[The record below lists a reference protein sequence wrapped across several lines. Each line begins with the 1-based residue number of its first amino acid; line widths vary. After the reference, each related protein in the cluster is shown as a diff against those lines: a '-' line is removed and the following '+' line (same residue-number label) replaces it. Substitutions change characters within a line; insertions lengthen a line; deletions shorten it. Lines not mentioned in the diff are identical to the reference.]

1 MSDNYIGKSRFY
13 ATIAANLKIFK
24 RFNNMKSRFLTI
36 GAAALLAACSGA
48 NAAQGDAPGYRV
60 AVQLPEEDD
69 EMMAFLINYDTN
81 SKIDSA
87 MVENSK
93 AVFTGKVD
101 EPVAARVIV
110 DGQRRGTFILE
121 NAEIDFGGQKAP
133 SSPLNDVITSFQA
146 EAQKIMAEA
155 QALPKDSA
163 SMPKMEALEARY
175 NALSDS
181 VMRAN
186 MDNPVGYMMFC
197 GDAWSLSLAELK
209 AELEKHPSLKK
220 YQRVQKLLAS
230 AEAKE
235 RTTPGHK
242 FVDFTVTN
250 DSVTQNLSDYV
261 GKGKYVLV
269 DFWASWCGPCIRET
283 KVIKEILKEFGPKG
297 LEALGVAVWDEPQN
311 TLRAVE
317 QHQLPWPQILN
328 TQSVATDL
336 YGIPAIPCIIL
347 FGPDGTIISRDKQGD
362 ELIESVRQ
370 ALNGEAPKE

>member
-1 MSDNYIGKSRFY
+1 
-13 ATIAANLKIFK
+13 
-24 RFNNMKSRFLTI
+24 MKSRFLTI

-60 AVQLPEEDD
+60 AVRLPEEDD
-69 EMMAFLINYDTN
+69 EMMAFLVNYDTN

-133 SSPLNDVITSFQA
+133 SSPLNDVITRFQA

-155 QALPKDSA
+155 QALPRDSA

-250 DSVTQNLSDYV
+250 DSVAQSLSDYV

-297 LEALGVAVWDEPQN
+297 LEVLGVAVWDEPQN

-347 FGPDGTIISRDKQGD
+347 FSPDGTIISRDKQGD

>member
-1 MSDNYIGKSRFY
+1 
-13 ATIAANLKIFK
+13 
-24 RFNNMKSRFLTI
+24 MKSRILTI
-36 GAAALLAACSGA
+36 GAAAILAACSGA
-48 NAAQGDAPGYRV
+48 NAAQGDGGYRV

-69 EMMAFLINYDTN
+69 EMMAFLVNYDTN
-81 SKIDSA
+81 AKIDSV
-87 MVENSK
+87 MVEDSK
-93 AVFTGKVD
+93 AVFSGKVD

-121 NAEIDFGGQKAP
+121 NAEIEMGGDKAP
-133 SSPLNDVITSFQA
+133 SSPLNDVISAYQAKARAIVA
-146 EAQKIMAEA
+146 EAE
-155 QALPKDSA
+155 ALPKDSA
-163 SMPKMEALEARY
+163 SMAKMEALEARY
-175 NALSDS
+175 DALSDS

-186 MDNPVGYMMFC
+186 IDNPVGYLMFT
-197 GDAWSLSLAELK
+197 GDAWSLSLDELK

-220 YQRVQKLLAS
+220 YERVQKLLTS

-250 DSVTQNLSDYV
+250 DSVTQSLSDYV
-261 GKGKYVLV
+261 GKGKYVLA
-269 DFWASWCGPCIRET
+269 DFWASWCSPCIRET

-297 LEALGVAVWDEPQN
+297 LEILGVAVWDEPEN

-317 QHQLPWPQILN
+317 QHKLPWPQILN

-347 FGPDGTIISRDKQGD
+347 FSPDGTIVSRGKQGD
-362 ELIESVRQ
+362 ELIEAVRQ
-370 ALNGEAPKE
+370 ALNGEAPRE

>member
-1 MSDNYIGKSRFY
+1 
-13 ATIAANLKIFK
+13 
-24 RFNNMKSRFLTI
+24 MKSRFLTI

-60 AVQLPEEDD
+60 AVRLPEEDD
-69 EMMAFLINYDTN
+69 EMMAFLVNYDTN

-133 SSPLNDVITSFQA
+133 SSPLTDVITRFQA

-155 QALPKDSA
+155 QALPMDSA

-250 DSVTQNLSDYV
+250 YSVTQSLSDYV

-297 LEALGVAVWDEPQN
+297 LEVLGVAVWDEPQN

-328 TQSVATDL
+328 AQSIPTDL